1 MSEVLA
7 VIPARGGSK
16 RLPGKNIKLLHGVP
30 LIEYTIKAANRSSY
44 VDRCIVSTD
53 DQNIATIS
61 KKAGAEVPFLRPAKL
76 AMDHSPVMDTCLHAL
91 RYLQQ
96 TEKYEPDVFLLLQPT
111 SPLRNEKHI
120 DEAIDLLHKQN
131 ADSIVSVYKLNSS
144 INPFYKLNSN
154 GTLSPIFPERRMQR
168 SSTDKNVYCLN
179 GAIYASKTAFLKER
193 KSFLGE
199 RSYPYVMSDKS
210 SIDID
215 TSLDFQFA
223 SFLLN

>member
-96 TEKYEPDVFLLLQPT
+96 TEKYEPDIFLLLQPT
-111 SPLRNEKHI
+111 SPYVTKNILMRPLTCSISKMQIPSLVFINSTLPLILFINLIQMAPSPPFFLKGECSV
-120 DEAIDLLHKQN
+120 LLQTKMF
-131 ADSIVSVYKLNSS
+131 IVS
-144 INPFYKLNSN
+144 
-154 GTLSPIFPERRMQR
+154 T
-168 SSTDKNVYCLN
+168 
-179 GAIYASKTAFLKER
+179 
-193 KSFLGE
+193 E
-199 RSYPYVMSDKS
+199 RSMHLKQH
-210 SIDID
+210 
-215 TSLDFQFA
+215 F
-223 SFLLN
+223 